1 MVKASACQQETQV
14 WSLGQEDTLEKEM
27 ATHSSFLAWEIPRTE
42 EPRRLHIH
50 GVTKNQIQLSE
61 HKQAPGIWK
70 TKQFWVL
77 SFSWNFSCPRSLPWA
92 SPSVCRYEEAKKR
105 CALYLISCLS
115 FCLQIRGSKEKMCS
129 LSHLLSLHPPPAW
142 FGRFILQ
149 RRNRLSPCQAVCHST
164 LPRPLKGETGSFMLA
179 HFWVKWN

>member
-115 FCLQIRGSKEKMCS
+115 IPLLPGLGDSSSKDEIDWA
-129 LSHLLSLHPPPAW
+129 LARQ
-142 FGRFILQ
+142 F
-149 RRNRLSPCQAVCHST
+149 VT
-164 LPRPLKGETGSFMLA
+164 A
-179 HFWVKWN
+179 HFHFPWREKLVHSCWLIFE